1 MGASG
6 TGGTV
11 VMLLASKEY
20 GEKKNVLEV
29 CRTIIV
35 YDLMYGVARLLSIS
49 LQGICKPFNSWLRST
64 CNFSP
69 KHPFLIQQTGDE
81 NMQTNQAEV
90 VFLIETK
97 FS

>member
-49 LQGICKPFNSWLRST
+49 LHGICKPFNSWVRST
-64 CNFSP
+64 CNFPP

-81 NMQTNQAEV
+81 NMQTNQAEFV
-90 VFLIETK
+90 ILI
-97 FS
+97 

>member
-29 CRTIIV
+29 CRTIII
-35 YDLMYGVARLLSIS
+35 YDLMYGVTRLLSIS
-49 LQGICKPFNSWLRST
+49 LHGICKPFNSWLRST

-81 NMQTNQAEV
+81 NMQTNQAEFV
-90 VFLIETK
+90 ILI
-97 FS
+97 

>member
-49 LQGICKPFNSWLRST
+49 LHGICKPFNSWLWST
-64 CNFSP
+64 CNFSQ

-81 NMQTNQAEV
+81 NMQTNQAEFV
-90 VFLIETK
+90 ILI
-97 FS
+97 

>member
-20 GEKKNVLEV
+20 GEKKNVLKV

-35 YDLMYGVARLLSIS
+35 YDLMYVISKKKKSSFILTQRRIYRNQLGTRCTAKLL
-49 LQGICKPFNSWLRST
+49 
-64 CNFSP
+64 
-69 KHPFLIQQTGDE
+69 
-81 NMQTNQAEV
+81 V
-90 VFLIETK
+90 
-97 FS
+97 

>member
-81 NMQTNQAEV
+81 NMHTNQAEV
-90 VFLIETK
+90 VILI
-97 FS
+97 

>member
-20 GEKKNVLEV
+20 GEKKNVLKV

-49 LQGICKPFNSWLRST
+49 LQGICKPFNS
-64 CNFSP
+64 
-69 KHPFLIQQTGDE
+69 
-81 NMQTNQAEV
+81 
-90 VFLIETK
+90 
-97 FS
+97 

>member
-49 LQGICKPFNSWLRST
+49 LQGICKPFNSWL
-64 CNFSP
+64 
-69 KHPFLIQQTGDE
+69 
-81 NMQTNQAEV
+81 
-90 VFLIETK
+90 
-97 FS
+97 

>member
-64 CNFSP
+64 FNFSL

-90 VFLIETK
+90 VILI
-97 FS
+97 